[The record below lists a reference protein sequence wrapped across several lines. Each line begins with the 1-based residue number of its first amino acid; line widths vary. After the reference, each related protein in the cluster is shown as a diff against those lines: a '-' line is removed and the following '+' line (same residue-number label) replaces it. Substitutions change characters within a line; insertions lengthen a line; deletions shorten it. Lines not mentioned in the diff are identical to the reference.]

1 MNAAT
6 HPSLPRADDAQQYCS
21 ARTICRRLEISRSTL
36 RRLRSRGV
44 FPAPAIELA
53 GGRQTQ
59 ILRWRVSDVDR
70 YLREVEA
77 ATAAKPPAVD

>member
-6 HPSLPRADDAQQYCS
+6 HPSVPRADGAQQYCS

-36 RRLRSRGV
+36 SRLRRRGA
-44 FPAPAIELA
+44 FPPPAIELPGA
-53 GGRQTQ
+53 KQTQ
-59 ILRWRVSDVDR
+59 VLRWRVGDVDR
-70 YLREVEA
+70 YLRRVEA